1 MAGMPANIIIGFA
14 RAPAQSLSPR
24 FSYLIPLDINAQH
37 CRLHLQAVAIGAA
50 LQAGVY
56 DGLVS
61 GLMVLDIWQATL
73 MRAFA
78 TQRLGKGAADGE
90 LETEEER

>member
-1 MAGMPANIIIGFA
+1 MAGMPA

-24 FSYLIPLDINAQH
+24 SSTSLDINAQH
-37 CRLHLQAVAIGAA
+37 CRLNLQAVAIGAA

-90 LETEEER
+90 LESEE

>member
-1 MAGMPANIIIGFA
+1 M
-14 RAPAQSLSPR
+14 
-24 FSYLIPLDINAQH
+24 
-37 CRLHLQAVAIGAA
+37 QAVAIGAA

-61 GLMVLDIWQATL
+61 GLMVMDIWQATL

-78 TQRLGKGAADGE
+78 TQRLGKGATDGE
-90 LETEEER
+90 LESEE